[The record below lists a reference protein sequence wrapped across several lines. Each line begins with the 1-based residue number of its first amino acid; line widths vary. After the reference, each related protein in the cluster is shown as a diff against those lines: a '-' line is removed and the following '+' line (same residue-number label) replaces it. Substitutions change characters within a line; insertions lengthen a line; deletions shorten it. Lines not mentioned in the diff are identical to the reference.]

1 MEQPDLQTW
10 IIFFVIALGA
20 LLWAVFLS
28 AQGDMLWV
36 SLILVI
42 VVLGV
47 TFFKIFKQISCQCI
61 KKERPKR
68 VSLTI
73 PAIERIKRCQILVL
87 ITEKSSF
94 LPMHQKRRPKKV
106 TDDLRRLNESSDA
119 NSGLITEKPVN
130 DRCLKFSL
138 C

>member
-47 TFFKIFKQISCQCI
+47 TFFKIFKQISANAS
-61 KKERPKR
+61 KKK
-68 VSLTI
+68 
-73 PAIERIKRCQILVL
+73 A
-87 ITEKSSF
+87 
-94 LPMHQKRRPKKV
+94 QKEL
-106 TDDLRRLNESSDA
+106 TDDLRRLTESSDA
-119 NSGLITEKPVN
+119 NSGIDNRKI
-130 DRCLKFSL
+130 R
-138 C
+138 

>member
-1 MEQPDLQTW
+1 MEQPDLRTW

-47 TFFKIFKQISCQCI
+47 TFFKIFNQISANAS
-61 KKERPKR
+61 KKKAQKE
-68 VSLTI
+68 LTDNL
-73 PAIERIKRCQILVL
+73 RQL
-87 ITEKSSF
+87 TESG
-94 LPMHQKRRPKKV
+94 
-106 TDDLRRLNESSDA
+106 DE
-119 NSGLITEKPVN
+119 NSGIENRKI
-130 DRCLKFSL
+130 R
-138 C
+138 

>member
-10 IIFFVIALGA
+10 IMFFVIALGA

-47 TFFKIFKQISCQCI
+47 TFFKIFKQISANAS
-61 KKERPKR
+61 KKK
-68 VSLTI
+68 
-73 PAIERIKRCQILVL
+73 A
-87 ITEKSSF
+87 
-94 LPMHQKRRPKKV
+94 QKEL
-106 TDDLRRLNESSDA
+106 TDDLRRLTESSDA
-119 NSGLITEKPVN
+119 NSGIENRKI
-130 DRCLKFSL
+130 R
-138 C
+138 

>member
-47 TFFKIFKQISCQCI
+47 TFFKIFKQISANAS
-61 KKERPKR
+61 KKK
-68 VSLTI
+68 
-73 PAIERIKRCQILVL
+73 A
-87 ITEKSSF
+87 
-94 LPMHQKRRPKKV
+94 QKEL
-106 TDDLRRLNESSDA
+106 TDDLRRLSESSDA
-119 NSGLITEKPVN
+119 NSGIDNRKI
-130 DRCLKFSL
+130 R
-138 C
+138 

>member
-10 IIFFVIALGA
+10 ILFFVIALGA

-47 TFFKIFKQISCQCI
+47 TFFKIFKQISANAS
-61 KKERPKR
+61 KKKAQKE
-68 VSLTI
+68 LT
-73 PAIERIKRCQILVL
+73 E
-87 ITEKSSF
+87 
-94 LPMHQKRRPKKV
+94 
-106 TDDLRRLNESSDA
+106 DLRRLTESGDA
-119 NSGLITEKPVN
+119 NSGIDNRKI
-130 DRCLKFSL
+130 R
-138 C
+138 